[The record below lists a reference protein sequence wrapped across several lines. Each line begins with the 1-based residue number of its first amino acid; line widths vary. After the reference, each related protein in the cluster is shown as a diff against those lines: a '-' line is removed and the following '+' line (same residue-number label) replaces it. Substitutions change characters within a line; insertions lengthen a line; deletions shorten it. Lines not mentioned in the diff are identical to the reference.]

1 MNELIVTACA
11 DRRTW
16 LFVAA
21 GTLIAGLMFVMP
33 GVDHYIA
40 LRGDRSDLIERKLA
54 ADRTVQQVK
63 VYEAQLSGQQVELDK
78 LKGKTL
84 AEADVADFR
93 NILVKLVRD
102 SGCQLRRLNIS
113 SPQAR
118 DWRMGD
124 SPFDPAANDKPLT
137 PFRLETRVVSLSLNG
152 SLPRVRELLDKVQ
165 ANELFAYAKTI
176 DMRPES
182 QNPRQVDLNIE
193 LWFFALQ
200 RRDAA

>member
-11 DRRTW
+11 DRRVW
-16 LFVAA
+16 LFVAV
-21 GTLIAGLMFVMP
+21 GTLIAGLVFVMP

-40 LRGDRSDLIERKLA
+40 LRADRSDLIERKLA

-63 VYEAQLSGQQVELDK
+63 VYEAQLTGQQSELSN
-78 LKGKTL
+78 LRGQTL

-113 SPQAR
+113 SPQSR
-118 DWRMGD
+118 DWRVGD
-124 SPFDPAANDKPLT
+124 SPFNPATNDSQLT

-152 SLPRVRELLDKVQ
+152 SLPRIRELLDKVQ
-165 ANELFAYAKTI
+165 ANDLYAFAKTI
-176 DMRPES
+176 DIRPES
-182 QNPRQVDLNIE
+182 QNPRQIDLNIE